1 MLIQQFING
10 LMLGSVYALIALG
23 YTLVYGIMK
32 FINFAH
38 GDIFM
43 WGAFIGMFVA
53 SSMLGANFIAVLIVT
68 MLITGLLGV
77 VIERFAYKPLRSA
90 PRLVVTTSAIG
101 MSIVLSNLARLLIGS
116 QTFPMPKILKITTYR
131 VGEMAVINSLQ
142 IFIFLTAFVLMLV
155 LFWFFH
161 FTRYGKAI
169 RAASE
174 DKEIVGLMGVS
185 MNKVASVTFFVG
197 SALAGAAGLLVGLY
211 YDAVYST
218 MGYSAGL
225 KAFTAAI
232 VGGIGSIPGAMVGG
246 LVLGIIENFGA
257 ALFSEWRDGIAFA
270 VLIIVLLI
278 KPSGLFNADIY
289 RKRV

>member
-1 MLIQQFING
+1 MFVQQLING

-43 WGAFIGMFVA
+43 WGAFFGMFLA
-53 SSMLGANFIAVLIVT
+53 GIIGGNFILVLLLT
-68 MLITGLLGV
+68 MLLTGILGV
-77 VIERFAYKPLRSA
+77 AVEKVAYKPLRNA

-116 QTFPMPKILKITTYR
+116 QTFPMKKILQVKEFALGNY
-131 VGEMAVINSLQ
+131 AVVNSLQ
-142 IFIFLTAFVLMLV
+142 IFVFLTGLILML
-155 LFWFFH
+155 LLAGFFRH
-161 FTRYGKAI
+161 TRYGKAI

-174 DKEIVGLMGVS
+174 DKQIVGLMGVN
-185 MNKVASVTFFVG
+185 MDQVAMVTFFVG
-197 SALAGAAGLLVGLY
+197 SALAGAAGLLVGMY

-218 MGYSAGL
+218 MGYAAGL

-232 VGGIGSIPGAMVGG
+232 LGGIGSIPGAMAGG
-246 LVLGIIENFGA
+246 MVLGVIENFGA
-257 ALFSEWRDGIAFA
+257 AYLSEWRDGIAFA
-270 VLIIVLLI
+270 VMILVLLI

-289 RKRV
+289 RKRA